1 MPKNKQ
7 NQDYRVQ
14 SQKVYTFSFL
24 FFLQWISAAILIMHL
39 LNQYIIRPLYFIV
52 IFVNVNI

>member
-1 MPKNKQ
+1 MPKNINKTKTTGC
-7 NQDYRVQ
+7 NRKK
-14 SQKVYTFSFL
+14 KVLF

-52 IFVNVNI
+52 IFVNVNIWS